1 MDKCKD
7 NPRTTWVVLACC
19 KIYSVLQQIR
29 TAGQPVGE
37 EGSIIWEFLSAKAL
51 TPFFLLS

>member
-7 NPRTTWVVLACC
+7 NPRITWVVLACC
-19 KIYSVLQQIR
+19 KIYSVLQRIR

-37 EGSIIWEFLSAKAL
+37 ESLYYIGIPLC
-51 TPFFLLS
+51 